1 MVSATAAPQ
10 ASKSRWRAPLPR
22 LITAEGISVAG
33 DWLLFTAASIA
44 VFARTDSTVAVSV
57 LWAFV
62 ALPTVV
68 LGPLAGAVADRYSRR
83 VVMASADSVSAA
95 ALLLCLPLEF
105 AGYRMAAVYVSV
117 FVVNVLATF
126 HRPASE
132 ALLPTLSGDQNI
144 GRANSG
150 LRMATRIAMIV
161 GPAIASVL
169 HTSGGFAL
177 VLFVDAATFAVSAAM
192 LATIRAPRPK
202 GAAESGHS
210 PFRAAFEGLRY
221 ARRDP
226 RIRTVIGAVSVTML
240 MAPIVNAGTL
250 ALVADALELPE
261 SRYGVLLAAEG
272 GGALVLALA
281 FLYLGPRLRLLPTG
295 TIALVAT
302 GASTVALGVSNGM
315 AMAVAAMVVQGMS
328 VVALQV
334 AFASYLQ
341 RSAADAFRGRVM
353 SLVSTSSSIGALLGL
368 AAAGPLI
375 YVVGVRLAFALA
387 GVIISLSAI
396 PVLLLMLRPAPTLPE
411 PAADVA

>member
-1 MVSATAAPQ
+1 
-10 ASKSRWRAPLPR
+10 
-22 LITAEGISVAG
+22 LIVAEGISVAG

-62 ALPTVV
+62 ALPSVV
-68 LGPLAGAVADRYSRR
+68 LGPLAGAIADRYSRR
-83 VVMASADSVSAA
+83 AVMASADCVSAV
-95 ALLLCLPLEF
+95 ALILCLPLEF
-105 AGYRMAAVYVSV
+105 AGYRLVAVYVSV

-132 ALLPTLSGDQNI
+132 ALLPVLAGERNI

-161 GPAIASVL
+161 GPAIASL
-169 HTSGGFAL
+169 LSTSGGFRL
-177 VLFVDAATFAVSAAM
+177 VLAVDAVSFAASAAL
-192 LATIRAPRPK
+192 LATIRAPKPE
-202 GAAESGHS
+202 GAAESMHS
-210 PFRAAFEGLRY
+210 PFRAAIDGLRY

-226 RIRTVIGAVSVTML
+226 RIRTVIAAVSVTML

-250 ALVADALELPE
+250 ALVHDALKLPE

-272 GGALVLALA
+272 GGALVLAVL

-302 GASTVALGVSNGM
+302 GASTIALGVSTGM
-315 AMAVAAMVVQGMS
+315 PTAVAAMVAQGMS

-341 RSAADAFRGRVM
+341 RESVDAYRGRVM
-353 SLVSTSSSIGALLGL
+353 SLVSTASSIGALLGL
-368 AAAGPLI
+368 AAAGPVI
-375 YVVGVRLAFALA
+375 YFVGVRVAFAMA
-387 GVIISLSAI
+387 GAIICVAAL
-396 PVLLLMLRPAPTLPE
+396 PVLFLTLRPAPVPAVVE
-411 PAADVA
+411 PAPDVA